1 MRFRALAVAF
11 AFLLCAALSAQAA
24 DPENTVYMDLPA
36 GRVVIALRPDLA
48 PKTVAH
54 FKALV
59 RRGFYD
65 GLAFHR
71 VIPGFMAQ
79 GGDPKGDGT
88 GGSGQTVPAEFSQ
101 AHFLRGTLGLA
112 RSEDPNSGDSQF
124 FICYAPQP
132 NLDGNYTIFGQVVSG
147 MKAVDALKQGEADI
161 NNGMVASPDHI
172 IRMQIAADAGKQQ
185 GH

>member
-11 AFLLCAALSAQAA
+11 VLLLCAAVSAQAA

-54 FKALV
+54 FKELV

-101 AHFLRGTLGLA
+101 AHFLRGTVGLA

-132 NLDGNYTIFGQVVSG
+132 NLDGNYTIFGQVISG
-147 MKAVDALKQGEADI
+147 MKAVDALKQGDAEV
-161 NNGMVASPDHI
+161 NNGMVVNPDHI
-172 IRMQIAADAGKQQ
+172 IRMRIAADADKQQ